1 MVLNEKKKKKTGLY
15 RELFRFAKTALK
27 NNRKIFCTSEDD
39 IDNLDDQDDG
49 DDDDNVDWDDDD
61 DVNWYDMMMLIEMI
75 W

>member
-1 MVLNEKKKKKTGLY
+1 MKRRRRKLGYIESC
-15 RELFRFAKTALK
+15 FALRKQLLK
-27 NNRKIFCTSEDD
+27 IIEKIFCTSDEDD
-39 IDNLDDQDDG
+39 IDNLDDQ